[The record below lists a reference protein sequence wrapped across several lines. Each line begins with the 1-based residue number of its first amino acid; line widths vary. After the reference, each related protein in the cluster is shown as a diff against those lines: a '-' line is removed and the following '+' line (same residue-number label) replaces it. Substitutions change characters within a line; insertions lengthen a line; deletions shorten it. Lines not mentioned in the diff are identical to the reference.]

1 MSRTKTTGM
10 TKHGFSVE
18 VHNIEYSFQFFLY
31 IYFFLLDMP
40 HLRLSG
46 NELWV
51 TSTEMPN
58 SVDRMKERERGRE
71 EGS

>member
-1 MSRTKTTGM
+1 L
-10 TKHGFSVE
+10 
-18 VHNIEYSFQFFLY
+18 NIPSSFFY
-31 IYFFLLDMP
+31 IYIFFLLDMP